1 MFGIDLVVG
10 SHGRVT
16 VRSRRESEKYR
27 QREAETVKGKQ
38 ARRGDHQQK
47 HGERDGR
54 NPAEAPPEDLVIFSA
69 KTKMLSG
76 DEKR

>member
-10 SHGRVT
+10 SHG
-16 VRSRRESEKYR
+16 ESHSQEPKRGEKYR

-54 NPAEAPPEDLVIFSA
+54 NPAEAPPEDLVILVQKPKCFQV
-69 KTKMLSG
+69 TK
-76 DEKR
+76 R